1 MLKNSIKIWNGKFEV
16 FKTQWKHCW
25 SKIQVVSASREK
37 AKVEKLEFNDYNLK
51 TARVPQEKQQWLTKF
66 GSTF

>member
-37 AKVEKLEFNDYNLK
+37 AKVEKLEINDYGLK
-51 TARVPQEKQQWLTKF
+51 TASLNQ
-66 GSTF
+66 